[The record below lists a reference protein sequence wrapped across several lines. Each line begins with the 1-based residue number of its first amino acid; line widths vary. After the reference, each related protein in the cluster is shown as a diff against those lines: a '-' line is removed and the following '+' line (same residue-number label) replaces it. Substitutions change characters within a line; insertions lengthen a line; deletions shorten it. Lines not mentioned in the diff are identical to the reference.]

1 MPNTHNSLNRL
12 DLANKALWLDQNN
25 KVHDITKLPTGY
37 LLNILKF
44 CNPKL
49 RFYIHEELDYR
60 LNPTEPWI
68 KAMLREN

>member
-1 MPNTHNSLNRL
+1 MSEIQNTLNRL

-25 KVHDITKLPTGY
+25 QIRDITKEPTGY

-44 CNPKL
+44 CDAKL

-60 LNPTEPWI
+60 INPTEKWI
-68 KAMLREN
+68 RDLLREN